1 MIRLLGLSVLVV
13 ALCSTGS
20 SRARAQGDNRPGQPT
35 ASRVQILNRVATEAV
50 PVRVFNG
57 TEAVATTIV
66 GVPAVTLASGAVVE
80 TRSGRQRWEYR
91 RVPIVPGSDPTE
103 VLNAAGAEGWDA
115 VGLVEMGVGRSA
127 VLMKRPR

>member
-1 MIRLLGLSVLVV
+1 MIRVLGLSVLIV

-20 SRARAQGDNRPGQPT
+20 SRVGAQGENRPGQPT

-57 TEAVATTIV
+57 AEAVATTIV
-66 GVPAVTLASGAVVE
+66 GVPAVTLANGAVVE
-80 TRSGRQRWEYR
+80 TRAGRQRWEYR
-91 RVPIVPGSDPTE
+91 RVALVPGADPTDA
-103 VLNAAGAEGWDA
+103 LNAAGADGWDA
-115 VGLVEMGVGRSA
+115 VGVVEMGADGRA